1 MPSDLIQTMT
11 EEIHLDIS
19 EEVVEDNLEE
29 MPKY

>member
-19 EEVVEDNLEE
+19 EEVVEDNSEE